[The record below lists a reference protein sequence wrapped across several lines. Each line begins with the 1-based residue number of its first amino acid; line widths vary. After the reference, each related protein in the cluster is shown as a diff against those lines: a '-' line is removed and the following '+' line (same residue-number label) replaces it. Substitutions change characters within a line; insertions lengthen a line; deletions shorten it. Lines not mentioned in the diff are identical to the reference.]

1 MLCVPLRTYFSHRFA
16 GFTHLCNLAHVDPKP
31 PKFPWP
37 PNSTDL
43 SAPAEKLSEGA
54 QYLLTHSADDL
65 DLEVLTDEPADE
77 LSGDFDH
84 DLQTPKYPPGFS
96 RLFEV
101 FETHFLGRTSAPWHI
116 RAAHWHPDEPGNYC
130 PRCGT
135 TSRPFELDTLTDP
148 ATCVRCKDK
157 RPAWDRFIRLGSYQG
172 VLARSIREL
181 KFSRFRALGESLGR
195 VLGESI
201 RKEVELR
208 EIDPRRVILIPM
220 PMTPLR
226 RLSRGID
233 HSLVLS
239 RGTRRSSGFAMQ
251 SLLARRHRPSQIT
264 LPVSERRQ
272 NVSGAFF
279 CRRSVLQVPQ
289 DAVLVVIDDVRTTG
303 ATMSEACRTLRVALK
318 MRAQTEPKGPNSS
331 RTGFKTEIW
340 AATAA
345 VAPLP
350 GERESG
356 EGA

>member
-1 MLCVPLRTYFSHRFA
+1 MSHPFA
-16 GFTHLCNLAHVDPKP
+16 ALAHLCYLPQVEPKP
-31 PKFPWP
+31 TKFPWP
-37 PNSTDL
+37 PNPTDL

-54 QYLLTHSADDL
+54 LHLLTHSAEDL

-77 LSGDFDH
+77 IAGDFDEAATASASH
-84 DLQTPKYPPGFS
+84 PRGIS

-148 ATCVRCKDK
+148 ATCVRCRDK

-195 VLGESI
+195 VLGESL

-220 PMTPLR
+220 PMTPWR

-233 HSLVLS
+233 HSLVLA
-239 RGTRRSSGFAMQ
+239 RGTRRTSHFPIQ
-251 SLLARRHRPSQIT
+251 KLLARRHRPSQIS
-264 LPVSERRQ
+264 LPISERRQ

-279 CRRSVLQVPQ
+279 CRRSVLQVPP

-303 ATMSEACRTLRVALK
+303 ATMSEVCRTLRAALK
-318 MRAQTEPKGPNSS
+318 MRVSGARTRPNSS
-331 RTGFKTEIW
+331 RTSPKTEVW
-340 AATAA
+340 AATVG

-350 GERESG
+350 GERET
-356 EGA
+356 E